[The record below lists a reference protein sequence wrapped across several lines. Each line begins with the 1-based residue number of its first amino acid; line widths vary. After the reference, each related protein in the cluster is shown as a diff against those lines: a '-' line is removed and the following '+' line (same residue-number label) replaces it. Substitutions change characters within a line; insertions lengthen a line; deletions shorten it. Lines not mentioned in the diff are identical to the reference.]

1 MHQQR
6 GVALIT
12 ILIMVAL
19 ATLLAASIAQ
29 HQAFTRESTAYLMR
43 QNQSLLYAK
52 SAETF
57 FIELLQ
63 DDAQSAGNVDH
74 RQENWAQP
82 MPAFPVEDGY
92 VTGYI
97 EDNSGKFNLNSLVD
111 EEGKV
116 NETAKLFFEQLLIR
130 LDLSPQ
136 LSQAVIDWQDA
147 DDEPIGP
154 MGAESSY
161 YYSLPRAIFPAN
173 AAFYLPEELR
183 MVRGFEG
190 ENYQKILPYVSAL
203 PHSKTTI
210 NINTAPAMILANLH
224 ERLDVNAVQQA
235 LDQQQAEL
243 KHFQNIEDLWGITP
257 FDQLTPDERQKF
269 TQLLGVQSQYFVAR
283 TETMLSE
290 RKRQFSSHLVRDSKR
305 VYVSSRSM
313 LPFK

>member
-116 NETAKLFFEQLLIR
+116 NETAKLFFEQLLVR

-224 ERLDVNAVQQA
+224 ERLDVNTVQQA

-243 KHFQNIEDLWGITP
+243 KHFQNIEDLWVIAP

>member
-1 MHQQR
+1 MYKQR

-19 ATLLAASIAQ
+19 ATLLASSIAQ
-29 HQAFTRESTAYLMR
+29 HQAFTRESTGYLMR

-63 DDAQSAGNVDH
+63 DDGDSAGNIDH
-74 RQENWAQP
+74 LQENWAQP

-92 VTGYI
+92 VTGYL

-111 EEGKV
+111 DEGKV
-116 NETAKLFFEQLLIR
+116 DETAKALFEQLLKR
-130 LDLSPQ
+130 VELSPQ
-136 LSQAVIDWQDA
+136 LSEAVIDWQDV
-147 DDEPIGP
+147 DDEPSGP

-161 YYSLPRAIFPAN
+161 YYSLPRSISPAN
-173 AAFYLPEELR
+173 APFYLVEELR

-190 ENYQKILPYVSAL
+190 ENYLKILPYISAL
-203 PHSKTTI
+203 PQRKTTI
-210 NINTAPAMILANLH
+210 NINTAPAMLLASLN

-235 LDQQQAEL
+235 LSAHQAEL
-243 KHFQNIEDLWGITP
+243 KHFQNMEELWKLAP
-257 FDQLTPDERQKF
+257 FDQLNTDERQKF
-269 TQLLGVQSQYFVAR
+269 SQLFGVQSQYFIAR
-283 TETMLSE
+283 VETMLSE
-290 RKRQFSSHLVRDSKR
+290 RKRQFSSALVRDGQR
-305 VYVSSRSM
+305 VYVASRSM